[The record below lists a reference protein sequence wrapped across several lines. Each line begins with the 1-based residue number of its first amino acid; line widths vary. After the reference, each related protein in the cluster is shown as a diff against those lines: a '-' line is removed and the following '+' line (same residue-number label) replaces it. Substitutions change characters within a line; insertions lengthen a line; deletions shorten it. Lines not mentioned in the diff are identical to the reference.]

1 MDKVVEHIYSD
12 DGSGSGDSDDDDG
25 NVVATVATCVFV
37 LFFFAIF
44 YFSPCMQVICNEG
57 WFDLYLI

>member
-12 DGSGSGDSDDDDG
+12 DGSGGSDNDG

-37 LFFFAIF
+37 LFFLR
-44 YFSPCMQVICNEG
+44 YFL
-57 WFDLYLI
+57 F